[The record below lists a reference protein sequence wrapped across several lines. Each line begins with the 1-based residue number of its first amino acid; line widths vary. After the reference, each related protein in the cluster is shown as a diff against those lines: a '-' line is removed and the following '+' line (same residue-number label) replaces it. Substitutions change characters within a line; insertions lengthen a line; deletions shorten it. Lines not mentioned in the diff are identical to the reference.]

1 LSTGDP
7 QVRGLGLDSAV
18 RELLLLMPRI
28 IGRIKRI
35 PIPED
40 LDGLALGP
48 RHLSLL
54 SFLLLDG
61 PMTVSELAVQL
72 EVAPTTVSLMVG
84 ELSRQHVVD
93 RAEDH
98 LDRRRKVVSI
108 NESRR
113 AAIEKWLSGGAL
125 AWREALEPLT
135 PHDRAVLVQTLR
147 AYHELISDES

>member
-1 LSTGDP
+1 MSTGDP

-84 ELSRQHVVD
+84 ATS
-93 RAEDH
+93 
-98 LDRRRKVVSI
+98 S
-108 NESRR
+108 
-113 AAIEKWLSGGAL
+113 
-125 AWREALEPLT
+125 
-135 PHDRAVLVQTLR
+135 
-147 AYHELISDES
+147 